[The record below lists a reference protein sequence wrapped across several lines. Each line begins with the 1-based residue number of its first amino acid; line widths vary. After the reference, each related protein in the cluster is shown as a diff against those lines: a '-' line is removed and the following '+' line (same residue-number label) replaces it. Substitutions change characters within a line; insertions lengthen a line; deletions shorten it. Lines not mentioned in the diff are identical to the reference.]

1 MEAYFWDA
9 SSSSDCNTSSAA
21 PSSSSPSAA
30 LEESSSS
37 SAGTA
42 DCALALVF
50 PLTMGD
56 VWLSAPKA
64 TAVRDVGSREE
75 SDLPSLGD
83 FESTSSSSESAT
95 RLLLVRPV

>member
-1 MEAYFWDA
+1 
-9 SSSSDCNTSSAA
+9 
-21 PSSSSPSAA
+21 
-30 LEESSSS
+30 
-37 SAGTA
+37 
-42 DCALALVF
+42 
-50 PLTMGD
+50 MGD